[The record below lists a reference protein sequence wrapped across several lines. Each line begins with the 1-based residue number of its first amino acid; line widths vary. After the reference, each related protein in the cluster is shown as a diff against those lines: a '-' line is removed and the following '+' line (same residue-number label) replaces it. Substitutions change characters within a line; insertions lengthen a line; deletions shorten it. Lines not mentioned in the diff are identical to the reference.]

1 MLKRNFIY
9 QRIEILLFILFAF
22 SDETYTQQQQNIIKP
37 VPINAER
44 SKKIDVKHIAID
56 LRFDWKKKQAYG
68 AAAITFAPLNPANT
82 VTLDAGMLTINSIVL
97 ANGKSLKFNY
107 DGSDKNDGLEIRL
120 DRIYK
125 EKEDVIIKIDYHTN
139 WINNNDANNLWGG
152 FGKGMRFFE
161 PTSTEPRKRRQIW
174 TVGIPESNRYWFPCY
189 DAPDD
194 FRTTELKATLDKK
207 LTVISNGKL
216 IETKNNN
223 DGTHTFHWKMDI
235 PYANHQTSFVAG
247 EYVDIKQQYEDVT
260 LHNYSYPDETEATKA
275 SIARLTDMMKFYSD
289 RTGMKYP
296 YPSYSQVFVQDFPW
310 GGGHNMMAST
320 LSENMIDDFGTH
332 ADFLSLWDG
341 VEANDL
347 AAQWFGNLLTP
358 HSWEHSWLSKSFTNY
373 FSGLYSEYKNGPD
386 EFQLWN
392 RTFNQTAY
400 KGDWDA
406 GIRRPVVTKNYDEP
420 ATMINDNYGSIRGA
434 EVLHMLRKQ
443 LGEED
448 WWKAIRHYVKSNAC
462 KTVTTEDFSKAI
474 RESTGEEMDWFFDQ
488 WIYKMGHP
496 VFAVIKKYDADKKQ
510 LELFVRQIQKKDSA
524 SGYPQA
530 DFFKGK
536 MELEIDGKIEKIWIE
551 AKPENIF
558 TFQVAEKPK
567 LVHFDYGSTRIK
579 ELKFEKIVDELL
591 YQFQNDKDILGRY
604 DAMMELAAKA
614 KNDSSFAGHKTKIFD
629 AFRKVITGKSHWR
642 LRQTAIAQLR
652 SLMKQQPDSVTIKM
666 LLSLIQNDVSLVRST
681 ALFFLSDTKD
691 KKYAPLYIKYL
702 TDKSDRVINAAAFAL
717 GKSKSPKAYDALIK
731 LKDKPSWKNQSLIST
746 LNGLKQ
752 LGDPRGIV
760 IALNALKDTP
770 AAARWTLPTPIWDFR
785 ITAAETLVALGK
797 GSSGFPVVYE
807 RFKKSIIENDISDIF
822 NNVLLITTLADPRGQ
837 EVFEMLKSKFKDDAN
852 ALVAVNVY
860 ETQFREAIKK

>member
-1 MLKRNFIY
+1 MQIRNTKP
-9 QRIEILLFILFAF
+9 QLLLFLLSLFCAVSEAQV
-22 SDETYTQQQQNIIKP
+22 SDSIKKLP
-37 VPINAER
+37 PLQTMRIP
-44 SKKIDVKHIAID
+44 KIDVKHIAID
-56 LRFDWKKKQAYG
+56 LRFDWNKKQAYG
-68 AAAITFAPLNPANT
+68 TTTITLSPLTDADKIN
-82 VTLDAGMLTINSIVL
+82 LDAGMLTINSITL
-97 ANGKSLKFNY
+97 SDGMPLKFKY
-107 DGSDKNDGLEIRL
+107 DGGDKNDGLEIIL
-120 DRIYK
+120 DK
-125 EKEDVIIKIDYHTN
+125 LCPLNTELTIKIDYHTN
-139 WINNNDANNLWGG
+139 HVNNTDPNNLWGS

-174 TVGIPESNRYWFPCY
+174 TAGLPESNRYWFPCY

-194 FRTTELKATLDKK
+194 FRTTELKATVDKK
-207 LTVISNGKL
+207 LTVVSNGKL

-235 PYANHQTSFVAG
+235 PYANHQTYFVAG
-247 EYVDIKQQYEDVT
+247 EYVDVRKDYDGVT

-275 SIARLTDMMKFYSD
+275 SVARLKDMMKFYSEK
-289 RTGMKYP
+289 TGMKYP
-296 YPSYSQVFVQDFPW
+296 YSSYSQIFVQDFPW

-358 HSWEHSWLSKSFTNY
+358 HSWEHSWLNKSFANY
-373 FSGLYSEYKNGPD
+373 FSGLYSEYKNGVN

-392 RTFNQTAY
+392 RVFNHSTC
-400 KGDWDA
+400 KTDWDA

-420 ATMINDNYGSIRGA
+420 ATMVNDNYASIYGA

-443 LGEED
+443 LGEEN
-448 WWKAIRHYVKSNAC
+448 WWRAIRHYVKSNAH
-462 KTVTTEDFSKAI
+462 KTVTTQNFIEAI
-474 RESTGEEMDWFFDQ
+474 KESTGEQIDWFFDQ

-496 VFAVIKKYDADKKQ
+496 IFTVTKKYDIEKKQ
-510 LELFVRQIQKKDSA
+510 LKLLVAQIQTRDST

-536 MELEIDGKIEKIWIE
+536 MEVEIDERIETVLIE
-551 AKPENIF
+551 AKPESIF
-558 TFQVAEKPK
+558 TFQVTAEPR
-567 LVHFDYGSTRIK
+567 LIQFDYGSTWIK
-579 ELKFEKIVDELL
+579 EVKFEKTLDELL
-591 YQFQNDKDILGRY
+591 YQFQNDKDVLGRY
-604 DAMMELAAKA
+604 DAMMELAEKVS
-614 KNDSSFAGHKTKIFD
+614 NDSSFTLHKAKIFD
-629 AFRKVITGKSHWR
+629 AFRKVISGKSHWR
-642 LRQTAIAQLR
+642 LRQLGIAQLR
-652 SLMKQQPDSVTIKM
+652 GLMKNQPDGATIKM

-717 GKSKSPKAYDALIK
+717 GKSKSPKAYEALIK

-752 LGDPRGIV
+752 LGDPKGV
-760 IALNALKDTP
+760 AIALYALKDIP
-770 AAARWTLPTPIWDFR
+770 AAPRWTLPTPVWDFR

-797 GSSGFPVVYE
+797 GSLGFPIVYE
-807 RFKKSIIENDISDIF
+807 RFRKAITENDISDIF

-837 EVFEMLKSKFKDDAN
+837 EAFDLLKVKFKDDAN
-852 ALVAVNVY
+852 AMNAVNQY
-860 ETQFREAIKK
+860 ETQFKQALKN